1 MQLHKIVSPALC
13 LAIFFSTAASLV
25 WADEKDEKLAAEQK
39 AEEAKKAA
47 ETERKKKEAEIKSQ
61 IPYSFNDV
69 ADKIVIIECKAF
81 DGSSFS
87 GSGFV
92 AKMGE
97 KTYLFTN
104 QHIILGSASISFRTV
119 SGEALRPQGVELSS
133 DRDIA
138 RLPLPDREG
147 FEISEQPQ
155 RDELIAVFGNSEG
168 GGVATEL
175 YGKITDVNPETIVVS
190 AEFVS
195 GNSGSPVLNDKQ
207 QVVGVASYVHFSEDE
222 EGKET
227 SKRYCFRLDGSKW
240 AAVDWK
246 KYNEEYGKEYRE
258 TEALIDS
265 IFNIILSWGDDP
277 YGYVPSDYKDYDL
290 QKWAKDHNGMVN
302 KITRLSEQG
311 TATQK
316 EVDKINKQIS
326 RNINE
331 SAMTLSAFCQRK
343 SKQVSMKLERK
354 DLTGFLRNEYENY
367 VKLLKQACG
376 TIEEYGRE
384 LAEEDFF
391 HLIDAL

>member
-1 MQLHKIVSPALC
+1 MKLHNILRSALC
-13 LAIFFSTAASLV
+13 LSIFLSTAVSPV
-25 WADEKDEKLAAEQK
+25 RADEKDEKIAAEQK

-47 ETERKKKEAEIKSQ
+47 ETERKKKEAEIKAQ

-104 QHIILGSASISFRTV
+104 QHVILGSASITFRTI
-119 SGEALRPQGVELSS
+119 SGEALRPQGVELSI

-175 YGKITDVNPETIVVS
+175 YGKVTDVKPETIAVS

-207 QVVGVASYVHFSEDE
+207 QIVGVASYVHFSEDE
-222 EGKET
+222 EGEET
-227 SKRYCFRLDGSKW
+227 TKRYCFRLDGSQW
-240 AAVDWK
+240 AAVNWK

-265 IFNIILSWGDDP
+265 IFAIILSWGDDP

-311 TATQK
+311 SATQK

-331 SAMTLSAFCQRK
+331 SAMTLSAFCERK
-343 SKQVSMKLERK
+343 SKHVSMKLESK
-354 DLTGFLRNEYENY
+354 DLTRFLRNEYENY
-367 VKLLKQACG
+367 VGALKRASE
-376 TIEEYGRE
+376 TIEEYGQALSER
-384 LAEEDFF
+384 DFF
-391 HLIDAL
+391 HLIDA